1 MSAGNSWVHST
12 MWREE
17 RFKAGVCHTGDWK
30 VADCNS
36 PGGKE
41 SWASKGAV
49 RWGQKTLKPSLEV
62 KPMAPVRVGL
72 HNGPTDF
79 PSAPHFRSPS
89 IQAAAVA
96 RW

>member
-1 MSAGNSWVHST
+1 MVSAGNSWGHST

-41 SWASKGAV
+41 HTVMSLGL
-49 RWGQKTLKPSLEV
+49 LKE
-62 KPMAPVRVGL
+62 
-72 HNGPTDF
+72 
-79 PSAPHFRSPS
+79 
-89 IQAAAVA
+89 Q
-96 RW
+96 